1 MTANSRKPDADV
13 HPMFL
18 DRWSPR
24 ALRSDPLTDEQI
36 ASLFEAMRWAPSC
49 FNEQPWV
56 VVHATGPGGEDHDR
70 LVGLLA
76 DANKSWA
83 GRAPL
88 LMITFARRH
97 FAHNGKP
104 NRHAG
109 HDVGAA
115 WMALALQARALG
127 LYAHAMAGFDQARA
141 YTELGVP
148 EAEYEA
154 MAAIAVGHLGD
165 PATLND
171 KQRAMEAPN
180 TRKPAAGFTHR
191 GRFTKTE

>member
-1 MTANSRKPDADV
+1 MTGRSSETNVDRL
-13 HPMFL
+13 FL

-24 ALRSDPLTDEQI
+24 AFDGSRLSADERD
-36 ASLFEAMRWAPSC
+36 ALFDAARWAPSA
-49 FNEQPWV
+49 FNAQPWRLLY
-56 VVHATGPGGEDHDR
+56 AEQGDADWDR
-70 LVGLLA
+70 FVGLLLP
-76 DANKSWA
+76 ANQAWA
-83 GRAPL
+83 GSSSL
-88 LMITFARRH
+88 LIVFVSETTFKDSPSH
-97 FAHNGKP
+97 THSF
-104 NRHAG
+104 
-109 HDVGAA
+109 DTGAA

-180 TRKPAAGFTHR
+180 ARKPAAGFVHR
-191 GRFTKTE
+191 GRFTKPE